1 MLVSNWR
8 AVLSRA
14 WSVRFMALALLFIV
28 LEPIYNFV
36 AATWVSRNIYVQLGM
51 SAATG
56 LLAVAAI
63 ISRIFVQQKVS
74 GDLANGKP
82 PEER

>member
-8 AVLSRA
+8 AVLARA
-14 WSVRFMALALLFIV
+14 WSVRFMALAFLFIL

-36 AATWVSRNIYVQLGM
+36 AATWVSRNIWIQLGM

-56 LLAVAAI
+56 LLTIAAI
-63 ISRIFVQQKVS
+63 IARIFVQQKVS

-82 PEER
+82 PEEG